1 MCSHFE
7 LNKYFSTICV
17 LKTLTKIRSTKDPQ
31 GFSFAYILIKI
42 SKFTMYVRVQI
53 NQTIKIISAYRLIK
67 ILKLHVCSHYD

>member
-1 MCSHFE
+1 MC
-7 LNKYFSTICV
+7 V
-17 LKTLTKIRSTKDPQ
+17 KTLTKIRSTKDPK

-67 ILKLHVCSHYD
+67 MLKLHVCSHYD